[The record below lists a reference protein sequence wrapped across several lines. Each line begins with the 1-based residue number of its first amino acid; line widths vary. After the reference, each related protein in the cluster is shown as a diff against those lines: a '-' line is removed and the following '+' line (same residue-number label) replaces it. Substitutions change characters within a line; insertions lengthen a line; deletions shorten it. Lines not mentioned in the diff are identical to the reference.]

1 MTAHALHRLRSSL
14 VAIAAAASLAAC
26 DEKSAL
32 GPEEG
37 LGALAGVE
45 DTGSAARAVD
55 LGTCDELNVE
65 QGSKLVFHAF
75 AEGVQIYQW
84 DGGSWVFRGPSATL
98 YANAGGTGVVGSHY
112 GGPTWESH
120 SGGLVVG
127 ALSERCDR
135 GPADIPWLLLDVV
148 RTEGPGIFHRVASIQ
163 RVNTVGGQAPTTA
176 GSFSGEVRN
185 VPYTAEYF
193 FYRAP

>member
-1 MTAHALHRLRSSL
+1 MTAHALHRLGSSL

-26 DEKSAL
+26 DDKSAL

-37 LGALAGVE
+37 PAALARIEASGAAARGLDLGA
-45 DTGSAARAVD
+45 
-55 LGTCDELNVE
+55 CDELRVAE
-65 QGSKLVFHAF
+65 GSKLVFHAY

-98 YANAGGTGVVGSHY
+98 YADAGGRGVVGSHY
-112 GGPTWESH
+112 GGPTWESL

-135 GPADIPWLLLDVV
+135 GPADIPWLLLDGV
-148 RTEGPGIFHRVASIQ
+148 RTVGPGIFHRVTSIQ
-163 RVNTVGGQAPTTA
+163 RVNTVGGQPPSTA
-176 GSFSGEVRN
+176 GSFPGEVRN
-185 VPYTAEYF
+185 VAYTAEYY